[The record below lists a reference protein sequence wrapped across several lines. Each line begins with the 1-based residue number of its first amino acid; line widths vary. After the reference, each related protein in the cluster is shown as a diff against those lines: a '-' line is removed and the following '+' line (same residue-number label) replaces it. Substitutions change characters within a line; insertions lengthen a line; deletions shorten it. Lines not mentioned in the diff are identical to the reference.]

1 MIIKR
6 QQYLDRLIN
15 RRCNGL
21 VKVVTG
27 LRRCGKS
34 FLLFTL
40 YHEYLNGIGVSDDHI
55 VEVAL
60 DAAENFIYH
69 NPRRLLKHL
78 KSRIVDKEQY
88 YIFIDEI
95 QFVKKIKIR
104 DPEIGDSAPITFYS
118 VVNALLKLPN
128 ADVYVTGSNSTM
140 LSKDVM
146 TEFRG
151 RGDEVRVRPL
161 SFLEFMSVYEGDAR
175 DGWDEYLEYGG
186 MPLAVLAKG
195 HEAKSNYLKNLFEE
209 TYLKDVVERYKI
221 RKPDVLGDVVDVLA
235 SGVGSLTNPQK
246 LANSFRTI
254 KKASILAKTVDGYIG
269 KLKNSFL
276 LEGVRRYDVKGR
288 KYIGALRKYYFAD
301 TGLRNARIGF
311 RQTEVTHL
319 MENAICTEL
328 LSLGYDVDVGIVE
341 IFETSAKGSGVKK
354 QIEIDFVANK
364 ADRRYYI
371 QSALTIDDPLK
382 RAQEIRPFDKV
393 GDSFKK
399 IILVGGRHEPRRD
412 ENGYLVAGVIDFMLS
427 PETVLS

>member
-21 VKVVTG
+21 VKVITG

-40 YHEYLNGIGVSDDHI
+40 YHEYLNGIGVPDDHI

-60 DAAENFIYH
+60 DDAENFIYH

-161 SFLEFMSVYEGDAR
+161 SFLEFMTSTRAMREMVGTSISNTEGCR
-175 DGWDEYLEYGG
+175 L
-186 MPLAVLAKG
+186 
-195 HEAKSNYLKNLFEE
+195 LFWPRG
-209 TYLKDVVERYKI
+209 TR
-221 RKPDVLGDVVDVLA
+221 RRA
-235 SGVGSLTNPQK
+235 
-246 LANSFRTI
+246 TI
-254 KKASILAKTVDGYIG
+254 
-269 KLKNSFL
+269 
-276 LEGVRRYDVKGR
+276 
-288 KYIGALRKYYFAD
+288 
-301 TGLRNARIGF
+301 
-311 RQTEVTHL
+311 
-319 MENAICTEL
+319 
-328 LSLGYDVDVGIVE
+328 
-341 IFETSAKGSGVKK
+341 
-354 QIEIDFVANK
+354 
-364 ADRRYYI
+364 
-371 QSALTIDDPLK
+371 
-382 RAQEIRPFDKV
+382 
-393 GDSFKK
+393 
-399 IILVGGRHEPRRD
+399 
-412 ENGYLVAGVIDFMLS
+412 
-427 PETVLS
+427 

>member
-1 MIIKR
+1 M
-6 QQYLDRLIN
+6 
-15 RRCNGL
+15 
-21 VKVVTG
+21 
-27 LRRCGKS
+27 
-34 FLLFTL
+34 
-40 YHEYLNGIGVSDDHI
+40 
-55 VEVAL
+55 
-60 DAAENFIYH
+60 
-69 NPRRLLKHL
+69 
-78 KSRIVDKEQY
+78 
-88 YIFIDEI
+88 
-95 QFVKKIKIR
+95 
-104 DPEIGDSAPITFYS
+104 
-118 VVNALLKLPN
+118 
-128 ADVYVTGSNSTM
+128 
-140 LSKDVM
+140 
-146 TEFRG
+146 
-151 RGDEVRVRPL
+151 RVRARNIPL
-161 SFLEFMSVYEGDAR
+161 DM
-175 DGWDEYLEYGG
+175 
-186 MPLAVLAKG
+186 K
-195 HEAKSNYLKNLFEE
+195 

-246 LANSFRTI
+246 LANTFMTI
-254 KKASILAKTVDGYIG
+254 KKAPILAKTVDGYIG

-328 LSLGYDVDVGIVE
+328 LSLGYEVDVGIVE

>member
-1 MIIKR
+1 M
-6 QQYLDRLIN
+6 IN

-40 YHEYLNGIGVSDDHI
+40 YHEYLNGIGVPDDHI

-60 DAAENFIYH
+60 DDAENFIYH

-195 HEAKSNYLKNLFEE
+195 HEAKSNYLKNLFVE

-254 KKASILAKTVDGYIG
+254 KNASILAKTVDGYIG

-328 LSLGYDVDVGIVE
+328 LSLGYEVDVGIVE

-364 ADRRYYI
+364 ADRR
-371 QSALTIDDPLK
+371 
-382 RAQEIRPFDKV
+382 
-393 GDSFKK
+393 
-399 IILVGGRHEPRRD
+399 
-412 ENGYLVAGVIDFMLS
+412 
-427 PETVLS
+427 